1 MTSTGPNQT
10 CLPPFS
16 SLPTTLKES
25 PLAVDL
31 VRQVDGPVWGKRRQH
46 GPEQT
51 EAPQVGH
58 PQQPQHRILPNRI
71 KKKLRPCGT

>member
-10 CLPPFS
+10 CSPPSS
-16 SLPTTLKES
+16 SLPTTLEEL

-31 VRQVDGPVWGKRRQH
+31 VGLVDGSVWGKRRQR

-51 EAPQVGH
+51 GAPQVDY
-58 PQQPQHRILPNRI
+58 PQ
-71 KKKLRPCGT
+71 